1 MIGVRLCLLGGEGMP
16 LWGFVLCFVIATLW
30 AASPI
35 MVARGQ
41 SLSNCT
47 SNEINP
53 VRSISFFIAALLFAL
68 YYTGGHIP
76 AISSP
81 RVFVFLALNVFFSYI
96 IGDILYFSAIKEIG
110 ISLAV
115 PVSNTHPMLVALTAW
130 LILGEKMTFQII
142 MGILVVMLG
151 LLLLRFGG
159 ALKSGGD
166 SPVSIGN
173 LSSAKLMRGFLMAI
187 GAAVSWALSAPLI
200 KLAMVESGLGAVEI
214 TFYRAVIFLLLSWGW
229 RFAAVKRSPASVK
242 PFSSLSRA
250 TVLYFLGAAIIGLWL
265 GSVLHAICIAAM
277 PVAIVT
283 AITATS
289 PFMAA
294 LFGHFVLK
302 ERLTRVQWA
311 GVAMIIAGSVTISV

>member
-1 MIGVRLCLLGGEGMP
+1 MP
-16 LWGFVLCFVIATLW
+16 LWGFILCFVIATLW

-53 VRSISFFIAALLFAL
+53 IRSISFFTVALLFTL
-68 YYTGGHIP
+68 CYTGGSIP
-76 AISSP
+76 FITSP
-81 RVFVFLALNVFFSYI
+81 RVFVFLALNVFLSYMV
-96 IGDILYFSAIKEIG
+96 GDILYFMAIKEIG

-130 LILGEKMTFQII
+130 LILGERMTLQILA
-142 MGILVVMLG
+142 GILIVMVG

-159 ALKSGGD
+159 ALKSGGE
-166 SPVSIGN
+166 SSVSIGS
-173 LSSAKLMRGFLMAI
+173 LSSAKIMRGFLMAI
-187 GAAVSWALSAPLI
+187 GAAVSWALSAPLV

-214 TFYRAVIFLLLSWGW
+214 TFYRALIFLFLSWGW
-229 RFAAVKRSPASVK
+229 RFAAEKRTPSSVK
-242 PFSSLSRA
+242 PFSSLNRT
-250 TVLYFLGAAIIGLWL
+250 TVLYFLGAALIGLWL

-294 LFGHFVLK
+294 LFGHFALK
-302 ERLTRVQWA
+302 ERLTPVQWA